1 MVQWQCSQLVNNALL
16 LNWNGRSRCSNGSV
30 NKIKNSIF
38 YKIKDYLE
46 VKWKLK
52 FSTIF
57 RMYIL

>member
-30 NKIKNSIF
+30 NKIKNRIF

-52 FSTIF
+52 FK
-57 RMYIL
+57 